1 MSATIRIVNATLLA
15 PEPSTAREVTF
26 REGRI
31 VAVGSH
37 PNDSPA
43 DITYDAR
50 GAFLTPGLVDALVH
64 GGDGKRV
71 MTGDPE
77 ELHAVARAHGRNGTT
92 AFCCGTFAAPMET
105 LRQGLRAVGEVA
117 RNPPSDGARV
127 LGAYVEGKFGTPE
140 DGKHGAHDTRHL
152 EAPTREAFLDLW
164 NASGGSIRVFSYAV
178 ERDVNLD
185 VTRFLASHQDDFVN
199 VVPTMG
205 HTNATYDAT
214 CRAID
219 AGVRRATHTFNGMS
233 GLHHRKLG
241 AAEAVLDDPR
251 VHAEVIGDGRHVHP
265 TWARL
270 LMKLKG
276 ANGTG
281 LITDA
286 GAAAA
291 LSPQAFQDYFRTD
304 EASGL
309 PVTREGRRVYLI
321 NGALYLDPQG
331 EQLTGG
337 FLTLNDA
344 VRNAIRWGASPSDA
358 VRMATLSPAENLKLK
373 SKGALRP
380 GFDADLAVFDADW
393 NPLAVFVEGRE
404 LVNRLAKVP

>member
-1 MSATIRIVNATLLA
+1 MSDTIRIVNAAILA
-15 PEPSTAREVTF
+15 PESSAAREVTF
-26 REGRI
+26 GDGRI
-31 VAVGSH
+31 LAVGAH
-37 PNDSPA
+37 A
-43 DITYDAR
+43 DDPPPDIVYDAK
-50 GAFLTPGLVDALVH
+50 GAYMTPGLMDALVH

-71 MTGDPE
+71 MTGDPDD
-77 ELHAVARAHGRNGTT
+77 LYAVARAHGRNGTT

-105 LRQGLRAVGEVA
+105 LRHGLRAVGEAA
-117 RNPPSDGARV
+117 RNPSSDGARV

-140 DGKHGAHDTRHL
+140 AGKHGAHDTRHL
-152 EAPTREAFLDLW
+152 EPPTREAFRDLW
-164 NASGGSIRVFSYAV
+164 NASGGAIRVFSYAV
-178 ERDVNLD
+178 ERDANLE
-185 VTRFLASHQDDFVN
+185 VTRFLASHQDEFGK

-205 HTNATYDAT
+205 HTNATYDQT

-241 AAEAVLDDPR
+241 AAEAVLDDAR
-251 VHAEVIGDGRHVHP
+251 VHAELIGDGRHVHP

-276 ANGTG
+276 AGGAG

-291 LSPQAFQDYFRTD
+291 LSPEAFRDYFRTD
-304 EASGL
+304 ETSGL

-337 FLTLNDA
+337 FLTLNEA
-344 VRNAIRWGASPSDA
+344 VRNAIRWGVSPSDA
-358 VRMATLSPAENLKLK
+358 VRMATLSPAANLGLRT
-373 SKGALRP
+373 KGALRP

-393 NPLAVFVEGRE
+393 NALAVFVEGRAII
-404 LVNRLAKVP
+404 NRLEKVP